1 MRSLDHN
8 IDEAEERLQVYGKEV
23 ASLLNK
29 KEYSNFLNYY
39 IRLLYDNLIIYQGL
53 IRVKRDD
60 ETFNAKLEIAQKSEE
75 DEKE

>member
-8 IDEAEERLQVYGKEV
+8 IEETEERLQSYGKEV

-60 ETFNAKLEIAQKSEE
+60 ETFNAKSEIAQKSEE